1 MSWECVSYWIEHH
14 PGLASWMQAVGAI
27 AAIGIAI
34 WIPYRQRAKEAEERA
49 NVRSELELSR
59 TEQLLSI
66 NNELEMIVGNLPHE
80 YAGADYNLTNQMS
93 RKLFEDLIE
102 RLNYWQREELCSERL
117 GICLSIRI
125 ELYDWLKFFS
135 EKDDHNGGVLYRKSE
150 KEMIRIN
157 VIRQKIEN
165 VKRRLKG
172 EDILEIVKTP
182 SEEPDFP
189 F

>member
-1 MSWECVSYWIEHH
+1 
-14 PGLASWMQAVGAI
+14 MQAVGAI

-93 RKLFEDLIE
+93 RKLFEDLID

-117 GICLSIRI
+117 GA
-125 ELYDWLKFFS
+125 DPVF
-135 EKDDHNGGVLYRKSE
+135 VLNF
-150 KEMIRIN
+150 MI
-157 VIRQKIEN
+157 
-165 VKRRLKG
+165 G
-172 EDILEIVKTP
+172 
-182 SEEPDFP
+182 
-189 F
+189 